1 MNKMLNDYADALMYL
16 MLRVVQFG
24 LLALGLFVFVGQLI
38 WGMQW
43 MKLQSIFLLVM
54 SWAFLLDMLFGHL
67 THDLNKILY
76 MDWLYD
82 FFGVDL

>member
-38 WGMQW
+38 WGMQ
-43 MKLQSIFLLVM
+43 
-54 SWAFLLDMLFGHL
+54 
-67 THDLNKILY
+67 
-76 MDWLYD
+76 
-82 FFGVDL
+82 

>member
-38 WGMQW
+38 WGIKQ
-43 MKLQSIFLLVM
+43 
-54 SWAFLLDMLFGHL
+54 
-67 THDLNKILY
+67 
-76 MDWLYD
+76 
-82 FFGVDL
+82 

>member
-38 WGMQW
+38 WGM
-43 MKLQSIFLLVM
+43 K
-54 SWAFLLDMLFGHL
+54 
-67 THDLNKILY
+67 
-76 MDWLYD
+76 
-82 FFGVDL
+82 